1 MTDPKV
7 KILLFRSSKKITTN
21 TIPFVNNNTPS
32 QKELSYQGHSKHH
45 TNDGRSI
52 KIMVATSMIELVGHL
67 HILKTIK

>member
-32 QKELSYQGHSKHH
+32 QKELSYQDHSKHY

-52 KIMVATSMIELVGHL
+52 KIMVATSMIELVSHL